1 MQGLSLIFIR
11 ITGGGGGG
19 GSLCFYGVTDS
30 SHIYVEQNNV
40 LRVVTTKSLSDVA
53 TFNKAPS
60 SLAAVT
66 TRTLSRNLYRSKFWG
81 RRCHRAV

>member
-1 MQGLSLIFIR
+1 MF
-11 ITGGGGGG
+11 
-19 GSLCFYGVTDS
+19 CGVTDS

-40 LRVVTTKSLSDVA
+40 LRVVTTKRLSDVA

-66 TRTLSRNLYRSKFWG
+66 TKDFSRNLYRSKFWG
-81 RRCHRAV
+81 RIVIERFERHLSCFWALAC